1 MLDLKLNIHRT
12 ACTVM
17 TSLALGLGS
26 AATAQAQTI
35 TAVMHASL
43 RSLDPVIS
51 TADIVRDYG
60 YMVYDTLLALDAKSQ
75 VQPQMA
81 DKWSVSPDRKTYT
94 FTLRDGLKWHDG
106 APVTADDC
114 VASIQRWASQDK
126 LGQVTNGLL
135 ADMKVVDA
143 RSFTMTF
150 KEPTDIVLR
159 ALSRPSN
166 IAPFMMPK
174 RVAQTPPGEPIKEA
188 IGSGP
193 FRFVTSEYR
202 PGVQAVFEKF
212 KDYVPRREPASGLAG
227 GKVVKVDRVKWV
239 TMPDQMTA
247 VNALTSNEID
257 FIEDVPADLMPML
270 EHGPD
275 VTLTEYKEQG
285 QQNYARL
292 NFTQPPFNNKLIRQ
306 AALRAI
312 DQKDVLQA
320 QVGNPKYYRT
330 CAAFFGCG
338 TLYANDVDGDKFVTG
353 DPVKAAAMLK
363 AAKYDGTPVVIL
375 HPTDV
380 ASLAAMPP
388 VYAQALRKAGFNVQV
403 QAMDWQ
409 TVTVRRTSKELASK
423 GGWGIFSTYS
433 ALSAL
438 ADPVGSHTVAANG
451 AAAWFG
457 WPDVPA
463 IETLRLKLARTA
475 DVAEQKKIAAQ
486 LQHLAIDEV
495 VIIPLGE
502 RSVVTARRKNVGN
515 QVSASIPVFW
525 NMTKTEK

>member
-1 MLDLKLNIHRT
+1 MLQPPFNIHRT
-12 ACTVM
+12 ACAVLTGMVL
-17 TSLALGLGS
+17 SLGS
-26 AATAQAQTI
+26 AAAHAQTV

-43 RSLDPVIS
+43 RSLDPIIS
-51 TADIVRDYG
+51 TADIIRDYG
-60 YMVYDTLLALDAKSQ
+60 YMVYDTLLALDAKTQ

-81 DKWSVSPDRKTYT
+81 DKWTVSPDRKTYT

-106 APVTADDC
+106 NPVTADDC

-126 LGQVTNGLL
+126 LGQVMTGLL

-143 RSFTMTF
+143 KSFTMTF

-159 ALSRPSN
+159 ALSKPSN
-166 IAPFMMPK
+166 VAPFMMPK
-174 RVAQTPPGEPIKEA
+174 RIAQTPPGEPIKES

-193 FRFVTSEYR
+193 FRFVASEYR

-247 VNALTSNEID
+247 INAIMSNEID
-257 FIEDVPADLMPML
+257 FIEDVPQDLMPML
-270 EHGPD
+270 ERSQD
-275 VTLTEYKEQG
+275 VTLAEYKEQG
-285 QQNYARL
+285 SQNLVRL
-292 NFTQPPFNNKLIRQ
+292 NFTQPPFDNKLIRQ

-330 CAAFFGCG
+330 CAAVFGCG
-338 TLYANDVDGDKFVTG
+338 TLYANDVDGDKFVKG
-353 DPVKAAAMLK
+353 DPAKAAEMLK

-388 VYAQALRKAGFNVQV
+388 VYAQALRKAGFNVQL

-409 TVTVRRTSKELASK
+409 TVTVRRASKEPAAK
-423 GGWGIFSTYS
+423 GGWGIFSTYTPLTAIS
-433 ALSAL
+433 
-438 ADPVGSHTVAANG
+438 DPVGSQTVASNG
-451 AAAWFG
+451 PAAWFG

-463 IETLRLKLARTA
+463 IETLRVKLALTT
-475 DVAEQKKIAAQ
+475 DLAEQKKIAAQ
-486 LQHLAIDEV
+486 IQHLVIDEV
-495 VIIPLGE
+495 IVIPLGE
-502 RSVVTARRKNVGN
+502 RSVVTARRKNVAN
-515 QVSASIPVFW
+515 QVTASIPVFW
-525 NMTKTEK
+525 NMTKTDK

>member
-1 MLDLKLNIHRT
+1 MHPIFSLRRT

-17 TSLALGLGS
+17 TSMALGLGS

-35 TAVMHASL
+35 TAVMQSSL

-51 TADIVRDYG
+51 TAEIVRDYG
-60 YMVYDTLLALDAKSQ
+60 YMVYDTLLARDAKDM

-81 DKWSVSPDRKTYT
+81 EKWTVSPDGKTYT

-114 VASIQRWASQDK
+114 VASIQRWAALDK
-126 LGQVTNGLL
+126 LGQMMTSLM

-143 RSFTMTF
+143 KTFSMTF
-150 KEPTDIVLR
+150 KQPTAIALR
-159 ALSRPSN
+159 ALSKSSN
-166 IAPFMMPK
+166 IAIFMMPK
-174 RVAQTPPGEPIKEA
+174 RVAQTPPTQPIKET

-193 FRFVTSEYR
+193 FRFVNSEYR

-212 KDYVPRREPASGLAG
+212 KDYVPRREPANGLAG

-239 TMPDQMTA
+239 TMPDPMTA
-247 VNALTSNEID
+247 VNALMNNEVD
-257 FIEDVPADLMPML
+257 FVEDLPEDLMPMV
-270 EHGPD
+270 ENNPD
-275 VTLTEYKEQG
+275 VALVEFKEQG
-285 QQNYARL
+285 AQNIARL

-312 DQKDVLQA
+312 DQEAVLQA

-330 CAAFFGCG
+330 CAAVFGCG
-338 TLYANDVDGDKFVTG
+338 SLYANNVDSDKFVKG
-353 DPVKAAAMLK
+353 DPVKAAEMLK

-380 ASLAAMPP
+380 PALAAMPP
-388 VYAQALRKAGFNVQV
+388 VIAQALRKAGFNVQL

-409 TVTVRRTSKELASK
+409 TVNVRRASKEPVSK
-423 GGWGIFSTYS
+423 GGWNIFSTRVS
-433 ALSAL
+433 LSTL
-438 ADPVGSHTVAANG
+438 TDPEGSPTAAANG
-451 AAAWFG
+451 AGAWYG

-463 IETLRLKLARTA
+463 IEAVRLKLARTI
-475 DVAEQKKIAAQ
+475 DLAEQKKIAEQ
-486 LQHLAIDEV
+486 LQHLVIDEV
-495 VIIPLGE
+495 VTVPLGE
-502 RSVVTARRKNVGN
+502 RSVVSAKRKNVTN
-515 QVSASIPVFW
+515 PVAATIPVFW
-525 NMTKTEK
+525 NMAKTEK

>member
-1 MLDLKLNIHRT
+1 M
-12 ACTVM
+12 
-17 TSLALGLGS
+17 
-26 AATAQAQTI
+26 Q
-35 TAVMHASL
+35 ASL
-43 RSLDPVIS
+43 RSLDPVVS

-60 YMVYDTLLALDAKSQ
+60 YMVYDTVLAIDANNKI
-75 VQPQMA
+75 QPQMA
-81 DKWSVSPDRKTYT
+81 EKWTVSPDGKTYT

-106 APVTADDC
+106 TAVTADDC

-126 LGQVTNGLL
+126 LGQMMTSLM
-135 ADMKVVDA
+135 ADMKTVDA
-143 RSFTMTF
+143 KTFTMTF
-150 KEPTDIVLR
+150 NTPTDIVLR
-159 ALSRPSN
+159 ALSRASN
-166 IAPFMMPK
+166 LAPFMMPK
-174 RVAQTPPGEPIKEA
+174 RVAQTPPGVPIKET

-193 FRFVTSEYR
+193 FRFVAAEYR
-202 PGVQAVFEKF
+202 PGVEAVFDKF

-239 TMPDQMTA
+239 TMSDPMTA
-247 VNALTSNEID
+247 VNALMSNEID
-257 FIEDVPADLMPML
+257 FIEDVPGDMIPML
-270 EHGPD
+270 ESGTD
-275 VTLTEYKEQG
+275 VTLTESKEQG

-312 DQKDVLQA
+312 DQRDVLQA

-330 CAAFFGCG
+330 CAAVLGCG
-338 TLYANDVDGDKFVTG
+338 SLYASEVDSDKFVKG

-375 HPTDV
+375 QPTDV

-388 VYAQALRKAGFNVQV
+388 VYAQALRKAGFNVQL

-409 TVTVRRTSKELASK
+409 TVTVRRTSKELPAK
-423 GGWGIFSTYS
+423 GGWSIFSS
-433 ALSAL
+433 FSAL
-438 ADPVGSHTVAANG
+438 AALSDPVGSHTVAANG
-451 AAAWFG
+451 AGAWFG

-463 IETLRLKLARTA
+463 IEDLRLKMARTGNL
-475 DVAEQKKIAAQ
+475 AEQKKIAAQ
-486 LQHLAIDEV
+486 IQHLVIDDA

-502 RSVVTARRKNVGN
+502 RSVMTAKRKNLTN
-515 QVSASIPVFW
+515 QLPASVPVFW

>member
-1 MLDLKLNIHRT
+1 MQHPRLNIHRT
-12 ACTVM
+12 ACAIM
-17 TSLALGLGS
+17 TALALSLGS
-26 AATAQAQTI
+26 APAQAQTV
-35 TAVMHASL
+35 TAVMNGDL
-43 RSLDPVIS
+43 RSLDPIIT
-51 TADIVRDYG
+51 TAYIVRNYG
-60 YMVYDTLLALDAKSQ
+60 YMVYDTLLALDAKNK

-81 DKWSVSPDRKTYT
+81 DKWTVSPDGKTYT

-114 VASIQRWASQDK
+114 VASIQRWAAQDK
-126 LGQVTNGLL
+126 LGQVMTGLL

-143 RSFTMTF
+143 KSFTMTF
-150 KEPTDIVLR
+150 KEPTGIVLR
-159 ALSRPSN
+159 ALSKPSGV
-166 IAPFMMPK
+166 APFMMPK
-174 RVAQTPPGEPIKEA
+174 RIAQTPPGVPIKEA

-193 FRFVTSEYR
+193 FRFVTGEYR

-247 VNALTSNEID
+247 VNALMSNEID
-257 FIEDVPADLMPML
+257 FIEEVPQDLMPML
-270 EHGPD
+270 ESSKD

-285 QQNYARL
+285 AQNVARL

-312 DQKDVLQA
+312 DQRDVLQA

-338 TLYANDVDGDKFVTG
+338 TLYANDVDGDKFVKG
-353 DPVKAAAMLK
+353 NIAKAAEMLK
-363 AAKYDGTPVVIL
+363 QAKYDGTPVVIL

-380 ASLAAMPP
+380 AVLAAMPP
-388 VYAQALRKAGFNVQV
+388 VYAQALRKAGFNVQL

-409 TVTVRRTSKELASK
+409 TVTTRRTSKEPASK
-423 GGWGIFSTYS
+423 GGWSIFSTYQT
-433 ALSAL
+433 L
-438 ADPVGSHTVAANG
+438 AEISDPVGSITIAANG
-451 AAAWFG
+451 PGAWFG
-457 WPDVPA
+457 WPDVSA
-463 IETLRLKLARTA
+463 IEKLRLKLALSN
-475 DVAEQKKIAAQ
+475 DVAEQKKIAAE

-495 VIIPLGE
+495 VTIPLGE
-502 RSVVTARRKNVGN
+502 RSVVTATRKNVGN
-515 QVSASIPVFW
+515 QVSASVPVFW
-525 NMTKTEK
+525 NMTKNEK

>member
-1 MLDLKLNIHRT
+1 MLHLKLNIPRS

-26 AATAQAQTI
+26 AATAQAQTV

-60 YMVYDTLLALDAKSQ
+60 YMVYDTLLAVDAKNQ
-75 VQPQMA
+75 VQPQMVE
-81 DKWSVSPDRKTYT
+81 KWSVSPDRKTYT

-106 APVTADDC
+106 TPVTADDC

-126 LGQVTNGLL
+126 LGQMMTRVM

-143 RSFTMTF
+143 KSFTMTF
-150 KEPTDIVLR
+150 KEPTDIALR

-193 FRFVTSEYR
+193 FRFVSSEYR

-247 VNALTSNEID
+247 VNALMSNEID
-257 FIEDVPADLMPML
+257 FIEDVSADMIPML

-275 VTLTEYKEQG
+275 VTLTEYNEQG

-312 DQKDVLQA
+312 DQKDILQA

-330 CAAFFGCG
+330 CAAVFGCG
-338 TLYANDVDGDKFVTG
+338 TLYANDVDGDKFVKG

-375 HPTDV
+375 QPTDV

-388 VYAQALRKAGFNVQV
+388 VYAQALRKAGFNVQL

-409 TVTVRRTSKELASK
+409 TVAVRRTSKEPASK
-423 GGWGIFSTYS
+423 GGWGIFSSYS
-433 ALSAL
+433 ALPAL
-438 ADPVGSHTVAANG
+438 ADPVGSHIVAANG

-463 IETLRLKLARTA
+463 IETLRLKLALTT

-486 LQHLAIDEV
+486 LQHLVIDEAV
-495 VIIPLGE
+495 VIPLGE
-502 RSVVTARRKNVGN
+502 RSVVTARRKSVGN

-525 NMTKTEK
+525 GMTKTGK